1 MQIKLKVELKLHLY
15 HLDVIVRCS
24 SRGKFSFLRCER
36 KSRIYLLL
44 HTPTSTCNSYPY
56 TRKRCIL
63 RSLIARN
70 IQDVQELCIYFFR
83 QYDVGN
89 TRDTIIHRGH
99 DSLTCLNIWV
109 RRLLKTNLEQISGE

>member
-1 MQIKLKVELKLHLY
+1 MLLQVRVIHTRTDGNGASWVHLKIFNL
-15 HLDVIVRCS
+15 
-24 SRGKFSFLRCER
+24 
-36 KSRIYLLL
+36 
-44 HTPTSTCNSYPY
+44 
-56 TRKRCIL
+56 
-63 RSLIARN
+63 ARN
-70 IQDVQELCIYFFR
+70 IRDVQERCIYFFR